1 MMMQATQHYIETLK
15 KIDFLQASELS
26 LRTAFENYINEFIV
40 EAKIPPCKVL
50 HEGKRIE
57 SFGVPDFRIY
67 QDASM
72 LGYIEAKNA
81 SENLDKI
88 IKSEQ
93 INKYRELSQNL
104 LITNYIDF
112 ILMKGETMQRQNL
125 CYLSDI
131 EDKNFR
137 LDSEKAEK
145 VEKLLLNFFSQ
156 VPQKISFP
164 KDLALA
170 LAVRC
175 KNLKDFIHQEL
186 TRQNEQNEQER
197 LQDLYQAFKENIFS
211 ELTIAEFSD
220 AFAQML
226 VYGLFLAGLNAETKA
241 ISLENVKKYIPA
253 SFQLIRELVSFLDE
267 LEKPEYKE
275 TKWIIDESISIV
287 NNIEWADLVENMRF
301 DKKVKDNE
309 DIETDPY
316 IYFYETF
323 LATYD
328 YNLRKAK
335 GVYYTPPQVVNFI
348 VRSIHEVLRRE
359 FGLSEGLA
367 ERSRVTVLDFAT
379 GTGTFLLE
387 VFKIILEN
395 TPKESYEKRRIIIQE
410 HILKN
415 LFGFEYLI
423 APYTVA
429 HLKLSQFLKEN
440 EYEFGEKDRL
450 QVYLTNTL
458 EPVDKQV
465 RVPFMPQLSKEA
477 QAAQKV
483 KDTPILVIVG
493 NPPYSG
499 HSKNKSD
506 WIKQEIKKYNF
517 VDGRPLG
524 EKNPKWLQDDYV
536 KFIRFAQDKMDKSEQ
551 GIVGIITNHSFLDNP
566 TFRGMRQSLMNT
578 FDQLYFIDLHGN
590 TKKKE
595 KTPEGRKDQNVFD
608 IEQGVCISM
617 LIKKKGLK
625 KGVFHADFWGDR
637 QTKFKLCLNN
647 SLQSLIFNELSPNSP
662 FYLFVP
668 QNQDTRAAYE
678 RFWSVKDIF
687 EVNGT
692 GIVTKR
698 DNLAI
703 HFDSKDALQ
712 AARDIIKLEKKEFYH
727 KYKLPQDVR
736 DWRYE
741 WAKKDI
747 EEHGVKENLI
757 KKIHYRPFDVRNIVY
772 TGKSRGFIGWPVVQ
786 VMQHFEKENIGLIT
800 IRRSRSQDEW
810 NFVFVSDKMIAGA
823 TAVTSLDISYLFPL
837 YRYNG
842 NGDGN
847 GKEYLF
853 KEEDKK
859 DNFTDQFRNFIKT
872 QYKAKSIDK
881 NQIANLPTSIQE
893 LKNIAKQIEN
903 VIVALE
909 KMNAEVAIISLQKQ
923 SSEKLSNFIK
933 QKEKELQEANRL
945 QDTNYE
951 PTPEEVFYYIYAILH
966 SPSFRQKYAEFL
978 KMDFPRIPFA
988 SDLSIFQSLS
998 RLGEELAQ
1006 KHLLK
1011 QVPKDTA
1018 YKELGIYKGKG
1029 DNIVLTSDF
1038 RAEKTENQTHYKL
1051 YINPTQYFDNVPENV
1066 YNFHI
1071 GGYQVLDKYLKDRK
1085 NRQLT
1090 LDEIENIENIVKVL
1104 AFTIRQM
1111 ELIDSQTKEWI

>member
-1 MMMQATQHYIETLK
+1 MMQATQHYIETLK

-50 HEGKRIE
+50 HEGKRIG

-67 QDASM
+67 QNASI
-72 LGYIEAKNA
+72 LGYIEAKNTN
-81 SENLDKI
+81 ENLDKT

-93 INKYRELSQNL
+93 IGKYRELSQNL

-112 ILMKGETMQRQNL
+112 IWIKGETIHRQNL

-131 EDKNFR
+131 EDKNFK
-137 LDSEKAEK
+137 LDSEKVEK
-145 VEKLLLNFFSQ
+145 VEKLLLNFFCQ
-156 VPQKISFP
+156 VPQKISLP

-186 TRQNEQNEQER
+186 TRQNQQNQQER

-226 VYGLFLAGLNAETKA
+226 VYGLFLAGLNADTKA

-275 TKWIIDESISIV
+275 TKWIIDESIAIV
-287 NNIEWADLVENMRF
+287 NNIEWADFMENMRF
-301 DKKVKDNE
+301 DKKVKDSE

-328 YNLRKAK
+328 YHLRKAK
-335 GVYYTPPQVVNFI
+335 GVYYTPPQVVSFI
-348 VRSIHEVLRRE
+348 VGAIHEVLKHE
-359 FGLSEGLA
+359 FGLSQGLA
-367 ERSRVTVLDFAT
+367 ERNKVTLLDFAT

-395 TPKESYEKRRIIIQE
+395 TPSESYEKRRIIIQE

-440 EYEFGEKDRL
+440 GYEFGEKDRL

-517 VDGRPLG
+517 VDGKPLG
-524 EKNPKWLQDDYV
+524 EKNSKWLQDDYV

-595 KTPEGRKDQNVFD
+595 KTPEGEKDQNIFD
-608 IEQGVCISM
+608 IEQGVCISV

-625 KGVFHADFWGDR
+625 KGVFHTDVWGDR

-647 SLQSLIFNELSPNSP
+647 SLKSLIFNELTPNSP

-668 QNQDTRAAYE
+668 QNQATRAVYE

-703 HFDSKDALQ
+703 HFDLKDALQ

-727 KYKLPQDVR
+727 KYQLPKDVR

-747 EEHGVKENLI
+747 EEYGIKESLI
-757 KKIHYRPFDVRNIVY
+757 KKIHYRPFDVRSIVY
-772 TGKSRGFIGWPVVQ
+772 TGKSRGFIGWPVVH

-800 IRRSRSQDEW
+800 IRHSRSQGEW

-823 TAVTSLDISYLFPL
+823 TAVTSLDINYLFPL

-842 NGDGN
+842 NGDSN
-847 GKEYLF
+847 GSKYLF
-853 KEEDKK
+853 KEEGKK
-859 DNFTDQFRNFIKT
+859 DNFTQEFRNFIKT
-872 QYKAKSIDK
+872 YYQAKPTDK
-881 NQIANLPTSIQE
+881 NQIAKLEATIQVLE
-893 LKNIAKQIEN
+893 NQIKQIQN
-903 VIVALE
+903 IILRLQKLDADSAIIDIQKQFLE
-909 KMNAEVAIISLQKQ
+909 KINTIIEQKR
-923 SSEKLSNFIK
+923 E
-933 QKEKELQEANRL
+933 ELHLAHHSQEAN
-945 QDTNYE
+945 YE
-951 PTPEEVFYYIYAILH
+951 PSTEEIFYYMYAILH
-966 SPSFRQKYAEFL
+966 SPTFRKKYAELL
-978 KMDFPRIPFA
+978 KMDFPRIPFTP
-988 SDLSIFQSLS
+988 DLNIFQKLS
-998 RLGEELAQ
+998 HLGEELAQ

-1011 QVPKDTA
+1011 QVPKDIA
-1018 YKELGIYKGKG
+1018 YKELGVYKGKG

-1038 RAEKTENQTHYKL
+1038 RVEKTENQTQYKL
-1051 YINPTQYFDNVPENV
+1051 YINPTQYFETVPEDV

-1090 LDEIENIENIVKVL
+1090 LDEIENIENIIKVL

-1111 ELIDSQTKEWI
+1111 EIIDSQTKEWI